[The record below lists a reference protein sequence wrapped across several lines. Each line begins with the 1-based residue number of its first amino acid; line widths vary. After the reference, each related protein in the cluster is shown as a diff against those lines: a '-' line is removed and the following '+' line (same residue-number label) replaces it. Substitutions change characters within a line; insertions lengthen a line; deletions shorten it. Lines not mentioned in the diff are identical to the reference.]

1 MSTDRFPDAHLH
13 DLAKLGDGRA
23 DSLVAELGDELVDAA
38 TREGRLRRDDRS
50 DLEKRRSVFPQLLRE
65 IARDVDSGLNPA
77 LKGLLL
83 GGGETGG
90 GDDSDG
96 DIGPKIDE
104 MRVRH
109 AQSLF
114 EEHGLP
120 VVTAL
125 FHAAL
130 PEAYLG
136 RRGVQ
141 VLDITG
147 ELVSNWTRRIRETGQ
162 FLINVLSPTP
172 DTADAATSLS
182 PGQPAAIAVRRVRLT
197 HAAVRWLLLAPDE
210 SEFAPLTLRNFS
222 GTPNAWQ
229 RRLIDVGADSG
240 GNGQEGDD
248 ADPGLESV
256 PLNQEDLLATLGT
269 FTTVTLDA
277 LAKLAVRVDDHDREA
292 FHHLWNV
299 VGWHLGIGDSLTVDA
314 HSTGYGQA
322 PAPTWPSNR
331 ILPIAA
337 DEMDALYGRLS
348 ARLQGSTDQGKRL
361 AKALTRELASPLP
374 GPLQGAPP
382 VIVRYMVGDRKADML
397 EIEKGGYAELLTVR
411 TGMLGRLARG
421 GTRGPLGSLTVSLIS
436 QMLTRYALRSFV
448 AQARGSERGLRI
460 DPGIAAGW
468 GVPVGPEEEAPPG
481 P

>member
-162 FLINVLSPTP
+162 FLINVLSPTS

-240 GNGQEGDD
+240 GNARAGHPAGAGEG
-248 ADPGLESV
+248 ARRRQACHRRDPERS
-256 PLNQEDLLATLGT
+256 
-269 FTTVTLDA
+269 
-277 LAKLAVRVDDHDREA
+277 R
-292 FHHLWNV
+292 
-299 VGWHLGIGDSLTVDA
+299 DSR
-314 HSTGYGQA
+314 
-322 PAPTWPSNR
+322 P
-331 ILPIAA
+331 
-337 DEMDALYGRLS
+337 
-348 ARLQGSTDQGKRL
+348 ARLGAGVLTLPADCTPSGEPRTIDVRAGTNSRRRNFRL
-361 AKALTRELASPLP
+361 VP
-374 GPLQGAPP
+374 
-382 VIVRYMVGDRKADML
+382 
-397 EIEKGGYAELLTVR
+397 R
-411 TGMLGRLARG
+411 TFRMR
-421 GTRGPLGSLTVSLIS
+421 
-436 QMLTRYALRSFV
+436 
-448 AQARGSERGLRI
+448 
-460 DPGIAAGW
+460 
-468 GVPVGPEEEAPPG
+468 
-481 P
+481 